1 MKEQYQALSD
11 NSIKIAISYDNKAI
25 NAESEDGNNKA
36 GDYTALAKHH
46 RNESKKYLEAMEAL
60 K

>member
-1 MKEQYQALSD
+1 MKDQYQALSD
-11 NSIKIAISYDNKAI
+11 NSIKIAIEYYNKES
-25 NAESEDGNNKA
+25 NAGTSSQANDFRL
-36 GDYTALAKHH
+36 LAEHH